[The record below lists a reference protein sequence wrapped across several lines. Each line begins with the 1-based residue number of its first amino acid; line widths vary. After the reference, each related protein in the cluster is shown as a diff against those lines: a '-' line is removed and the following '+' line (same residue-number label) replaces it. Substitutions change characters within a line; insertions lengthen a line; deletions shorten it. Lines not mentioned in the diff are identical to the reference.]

1 MEKYKYTCND
11 NYIVLAYKVDEKI
24 EPEQEIIFN
33 GRKIEIPKINIDPKV
48 RLAALSSIS
57 DGSSYFQKKL
67 AAIEKSIDSNRINL
81 DTIDYSELNKLKSY
95 ILQNLE
101 SELQNSK
108 EGTQYLLNLY
118 NLFLDKNWFDLI
130 ERLIN
135 YTTDYCTNH
144 GFENNIPFLVNLY
157 KFALEEN
164 NQIIKSRIY
173 SYLQKNHLPQ
183 YINDS
188 NIELIED
195 IPDLCNMTQ
204 SNTRD
209 LQGHSQMNS
218 GNSGN
223 SGNQEIFYDANVFD
237 SEFNE
242 SDLNIESLDNVDDD
256 NSPDSLESQINSIQ
270 ESLKHPSQH
279 QPQHQPQPRPQHTQ
293 PNPPQQQRRRKPPI
307 SRAIQPVSVKKEKE
321 VLITNCLNPFISS
334 VDSPIRYLKLSN
346 IVYIFGNIEIGT
358 ISSMA
363 DQNQKRLFKLQPD
376 LCPKYDVYLFVHQ
389 ESHGSSYNNIGNFA
403 KIKINKK
410 GEFVYMSDD
419 LINWNT
425 NKIKLYFDSK
435 CYVCN

>member
-1 MEKYKYTCND
+1 MEKYKYTYND
-11 NYIVLAYKVDEKI
+11 NYIVLAYKVEEKN
-24 EPEQEIIFN
+24 EPEQERIFN

-67 AAIEKSIDSNRINL
+67 AEVEKSIDSNRINL
-81 DTIDYSELNKLKSY
+81 DTIDYSELNKLKNY
-95 ILQNLE
+95 ISQNLE
-101 SELQNSK
+101 SELQNSA

-118 NLFLDKNWFDLI
+118 HLFLDKNWFDLI
-130 ERLIN
+130 ERLLN
-135 YTTDYCTNH
+135 YTIDYCTNH

-188 NIELIED
+188 NIELIQD
-195 IPDLCNMTQ
+195 LPDLCNMTQ

-209 LQGHSQMNS
+209 LQMNS
-218 GNSGN
+218 S
-223 SGNQEIFYDANVFD
+223 NQETFYDAKVFD
-237 SEFNE
+237 RDFNE
-242 SDLNIESLDNVDDD
+242 QDLNLESLDNDFNENDAE
-256 NSPDSLESQINSIQ
+256 SLEDQINSIQ
-270 ESLKHPSQH
+270 QSLKHTSNNIEISQ
-279 QPQHQPQPRPQHTQ
+279 QPQHAPQP
-293 PNPPQQQRRRKPPI
+293 PPQQRRRQP
-307 SRAIQPVSVKKEKE
+307 SNTRAIKPVSVRNILKKEKE

-334 VDSPIRYLKLSN
+334 SDSPIRYLKLSN
-346 IVYIFGNIEIGT
+346 IVYILGNIEIGT

-363 DQNQKRLFKLQPD
+363 DQNQKRLFKLQQE
-376 LCPKYDVYLFVHQ
+376 LCPKYDVYMFVHQ
-389 ESHGSSYNNIGNFA
+389 ESNGSGYNNLDNIA

-410 GEFVYMSDD
+410 GEFIYMSDD

-425 NKIKLYFDSK
+425 NKVKLYFDSK